1 MPYRLRMSAELGDWL
16 AELSTFHP
24 ASAAEVAAALVSVMT
39 ANDPSSLPVVGHPA
53 ADPIDPREVVDDL
66 YQTSLDALQRVRN
79 EVAEASWKTVAAKQ
93 LLADLDK
100 DTSPDP
106 AVRAWLSQALTNA
119 RRHEARLTARSKR
132 LEREVDAFRT
142 SKETAKA
149 MYTAAQAT
157 ARIRDAIDAA
167 TGAESVP
174 ESGDQLAAQRRAVAS
189 AEANLR
195 AVAEQAARTLREI
208 LDLAGPDAGKSDSR
222 HSASAVADVLELRAD
237 ALGRDV
243 RLLLAVEPADAITLL
258 AALDGEDAIA
268 EHRAQAIELAGD
280 LLADIRAGD
289 WPPADALSAADLAVT
304 FADAATFLGRF
315 FPADGGAIA
324 ERAAGLA
331 VAQSLAGLRNGIG
344 MSLADLSV
352 ETGITEER
360 LRIIEEGG
368 LRVAQVYEAVAYVRA
383 LGGRLTFIAEF
394 GESAPVQLT

>member
-1 MPYRLRMSAELGDWL
+1 
-16 AELSTFHP
+16 
-24 ASAAEVAAALVSVMT
+24 
-39 ANDPSSLPVVGHPA
+39 
-53 ADPIDPREVVDDL
+53 
-66 YQTSLDALQRVRN
+66 
-79 EVAEASWKTVAAKQ
+79 
-93 LLADLDK
+93 
-100 DTSPDP
+100 
-106 AVRAWLSQALTNA
+106 
-119 RRHEARLTARSKR
+119 
-132 LEREVDAFRT
+132 
-142 SKETAKA
+142 
-149 MYTAAQAT
+149 
-157 ARIRDAIDAA
+157 
-167 TGAESVP
+167 
-174 ESGDQLAAQRRAVAS
+174 
-189 AEANLR
+189 
-195 AVAEQAARTLREI
+195 VAEQAARTLREI

-360 LRIIEEGG
+360 LRIIEECG